1 MSIEQYTESLT
12 LQSMKCVLGE
22 NEFGYVYPQGDVADV
37 EKVELLLKKA
47 GGKPKECALNDY
59 SRSGNGKGKP
69 EYIITFKADVNTII
83 VVECKKAVSKHETEQ
98 HDHPKD
104 YAVDGALY
112 YAKFLKEDYTVIAV
126 AVSGTKRENM
136 RSSAYLWAKGQD
148 EFTELRKAEISF

>member
-1 MSIEQYTESLT
+1 M
-12 LQSMKCVLGE
+12 
-22 NEFGYVYPQGDVADV
+22 
-37 EKVELLLKKA
+37 
-47 GGKPKECALNDY
+47 NDY

-148 EFTELRKAEISF
+148 EFTELRKARDIILEPTTYVDLAKGRKIQREYSLDSIREIAIDMQII